1 MTKDSKTRF
10 NWLHLIIWIVA
21 IQIIGGLSALF
32 AGDIKNI
39 YTHLSLPPLSP
50 PNYLFG
56 IVWPVLYALIAI
68 SGYLIYRSSYSKH
81 DKTMNYSLFGIQLF
95 LNFIWSI
102 VFFNNLQYWIG
113 VIIIVIL
120 DIIVLL
126 CVTNFYKSSKLA
138 AYLLIPYFIWILFAT
153 YLSIGVAVLN

>member
-1 MTKDSKTRF
+1 
-10 NWLHLIIWIVA
+10 
-21 IQIIGGLSALF
+21 
-32 AGDIKNI
+32 
-39 YTHLSLPPLSP
+39 
-50 PNYLFG
+50 
-56 IVWPVLYALIAI
+56 
-68 SGYLIYRSSYSKH
+68 
-81 DKTMNYSLFGIQLF
+81 MNYSLFGIQLF

-138 AYLLIPYFIWILFAT
+138 AYLLIPYFVWILFAT

>member
-10 NWLHLIIWIVA
+10 NWLHLIIWIVS
-21 IQIIGGLSALF
+21 IQIIGSLSALF

-39 YTHLSLPPLSP
+39 YNHLSLPPLSP

-81 DKTMNYSLFGIQLF
+81 DKTMNY
-95 LNFIWSI
+95 FIWSI

-153 YLSIGVAVLN
+153 YLSIGVAILN